1 MGYHPNFIIQ
11 GTNIPPEIISI
22 PDEHISP
29 SFRIIDNEIQVVNG
43 NLILPISI
51 GIQAVTPPDASV
63 NNQIAFNLPVP
74 ATDVQFRGV
83 LLTDAGNPFT
93 FNLAEEGNVF
103 LSGNFASLG
112 DTLRFNF
119 IPYIA
124 KSPIAFDENSA
135 FNNMILDVL

>member
-11 GTNIPPEIISI
+11 GANIPPEIISI
-22 PDEHISP
+22 PDVHIAP
-29 SFRIIDNEIQVVNG
+29 GFRIIDNEIQVVNG

-51 GIQAVTPPDASV
+51 GIQAVTPPDASP

-83 LLTDAGNPFT
+83 LLTDGGNPFT

-112 DTLRFNF
+112 DILRFNF